1 MKKQI
6 MKKELKLCLYGQ
18 SLVFAIIGG
27 LCVLIPNW
35 PIAVAFIYVLS
46 GISVIFPRALAN
58 RDIEYSL
65 ILPIKKSDVVFGKLF
80 VGVFIELLA
89 MAIGAACAL
98 LKLYVFKFL
107 PAEGEDVY
115 NLIIA
120 PNFSVFGLALLAF
133 SLHNLILYP
142 WYYKDPLKKLTAPQ
156 LVSLFVAM
164 FLLGLAQGGSCFVN
178 LIQDPTLK
186 LIIDLSI
193 FAAGIVISILLTW
206 ITYILSAKNFEKVS
220 I

>member
-27 LCVLIPNW
+27 LCVIIPSW
-35 PIAVAFIYVLS
+35 PITVAFIYALS

-80 VGVFIELLA
+80 IGLFIELLA
-89 MAIGAACAL
+89 LAIGAVCAV
-98 LKLYVFKFL
+98 LKLYIFNIS
-107 PAEGEDVY
+107 PAEEEVTY
-115 NLIIA
+115 NAIIA
-120 PNFSVFGLALLAF
+120 PNFSVFGLVLLAF

-156 LVSLFVAM
+156 LVSLFGTM
-164 FLLGLAQGGSCFVN
+164 FLLGGAQAGSCFVN
-178 LIQDPTLK
+178 LIPDPTIK
-186 LIIDLSI
+186 LITDLSI
-193 FAAGIVISILLTW
+193 FAAGIVISIILTW

>member
-89 MAIGAACAL
+89 MAIGAVCAL

-107 PAEGEDVY
+107 PGEGEDVY
-115 NLIIA
+115 NSVIA
-120 PNFSVFGLALLAF
+120 PNFSVFGLALVAF
-133 SLHNLILYP
+133 SIHNLILYP

-156 LVSLFVAM
+156 LVSLFGAM
-164 FLLGLAQGGSCFVN
+164 FLLGAAQGGSCFVN

-186 LIIDLSI
+186 LIIDLSV